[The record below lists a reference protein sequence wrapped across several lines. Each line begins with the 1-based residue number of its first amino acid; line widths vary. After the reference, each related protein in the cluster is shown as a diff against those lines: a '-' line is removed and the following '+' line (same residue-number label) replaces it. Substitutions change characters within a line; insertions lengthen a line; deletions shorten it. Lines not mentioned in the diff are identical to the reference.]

1 MEQAA
6 QVVGVQA
13 VPPVQVAWQPVRVM
27 PVDDARVPVVP
38 GATADK
44 VVVARQDVPVVE
56 VAEMPGV
63 AADKVVVNVKQIDW
77 MPGVSYRVHS
87 VRRTLFDL
95 N

>member
-1 MEQAA
+1 M
-6 QVVGVQA
+6 VGVQA
-13 VPPVQVAWQPVRVM
+13 VQVAWQLAGVM

-38 GATADK
+38 GVTADK

-63 AADKVVVNVKQIDW
+63 AADKVVVNVKQMDW
-77 MPGVSYRVHS
+77 MSGVSCRVRS